1 MIKGWKSKENN
12 PNEECRLCKRNL
24 RFNYGDYK
32 SMSCVNIFK
41 PSARQTS
48 VGIIW
53 EDFVC
58 KGFSSVETENSNP
71 DCAEPEPEP
80 SRGSG
85 KRKSSNLTP
94 ERNSPVNRKN
104 LRVRYLF

>member
-1 MIKGWKSKENN
+1 
-12 PNEECRLCKRNL
+12 
-24 RFNYGDYK
+24 
-32 SMSCVNIFK
+32 MSCVNIFK

-48 VGIIW
+48 VAFIIW

-71 DCAEPEPEP
+71 DCAEPETN
-80 SRGSG
+80 RASG
-85 KRKSSNLTP
+85 KDKSSNLVL

-104 LRVRYLF
+104 LRVRSPV